1 MEEIFAAIMSGD
13 GAKLIP
19 ILGLI
24 MWMDIRG
31 SVKSMAKD
39 LGTLTVQLAT
49 VVERVDSHEK
59 RIDKLES

>member
-1 MEEIFAAIMSGD
+1 MEDLLATLLNADAGKFIAA
-13 GAKLIP
+13 
-19 ILGLI
+19 LGLL
-24 MWMDIRG
+24 MWLDIRG

-39 LGTLTVQLAT
+39 LGTLTVQMAT